1 MAKMRRI
8 FLNLGY
14 VVAAK
19 IVKNCARAVFFLLIP
34 ELRTTIWL
42 LKNIQAE
49 LQLLDSSFFCS
60 TPLSNS
66 WEDLNLTVSMP
77 RALNLTVSTVSRPL
91 NNREKRI
98 SAKILMNVVS
108 DFGFFFYGMRYCHEK
123 TGRKDGRL
131 GTPHRKPA
139 ENLLFLRY

>member
-1 MAKMRRI
+1 MGI
-8 FLNLGY
+8 TENFS
-14 VVAAK
+14 
-19 IVKNCARAVFFLLIP
+19 FLLFNGHFSSGK
-34 ELRTTIWL
+34 RRS
-42 LKNIQAE
+42 LKATEAVLSLFAAQIVFA
-49 LQLLDSSFFCS
+49 SSRYPC
-60 TPLSNS
+60 
-66 WEDLNLTVSMP
+66 